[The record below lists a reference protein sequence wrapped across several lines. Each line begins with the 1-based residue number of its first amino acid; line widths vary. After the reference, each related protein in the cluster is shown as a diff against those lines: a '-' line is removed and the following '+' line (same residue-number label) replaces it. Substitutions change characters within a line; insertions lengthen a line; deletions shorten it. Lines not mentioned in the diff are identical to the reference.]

1 MIVMPRRPTKEHG
14 ATRTAHVPFMHE
26 ETIQLRGMEIEKGTQ
41 EGESMAV
48 ESEPPVSASEPRHEE
63 GLKDNPPQSLLRL
76 HRPSG
81 ATRRHTYSFKTARDP
96 VASAKTGEQKC
107 VPCEELYIA
116 ATGRLSI
123 GDKSTRTCRS
133 FEFFGPADSGMDD
146 EPDQFEKSSLIPDLP
161 SEATASSD
169 GTPDPDVFAST
180 HIEGRAEFTL
190 RLRALLEEFRDR
202 FARSVN
208 EDSAKVAPMELKVDA
223 DKLRNARLSGR
234 ARPMS
239 EVKLAELRVMLND
252 LLRLGVIRH
261 SKETKGSQALLV
273 AKKGTKKLR
282 FCIDFR
288 AINDA
293 TVSPE
298 GWPIPN
304 IAELIR
310 EIGRK
315 NGRIFGVM
323 DMTSGYHQAPLAES
337 QKHWTAFITTD
348 GMYEWNRVPMGLKGA
363 GSYFSRTVQTTV
375 LGGLLHNIV
384 ESYLD
389 DLIIWGQDEDEFLG
403 NLRTLLLRLRETH
416 ITLNPDKCRF
426 GMSEVEFVGHTIN
439 GATGQT
445 HFTRDKLDRVRDFPK
460 PRTKGELK
468 QFIGLANYFRAHVRD
483 LSMSTHLLD

>member
-1 MIVMPRRPTKEHG
+1 MIARGAVEVPTTGRICLASRGVCIPVRNKLKLVCEYVNVETKSNDQFIFEATILPQLRVDLIIGLRTCFFRELFYKMIVMPRRPPKEHG
-14 ATRTAHVPFMHE
+14 ANSTAHVPLMRE
-26 ETIQLRGMEIEKGTQ
+26 ETIQLRGKEIEKGTQ

-63 GLKDNPPQSLLRL
+63 GLKDNPPQSLLRH

-123 GDKSTRTCRS
+123 GDQSTRACRS
-133 FEFFGPADSGMDD
+133 SEFFGPADSGMDD

-161 SEATASSD
+161 SEATASHD

-180 HIEGRAEFTL
+180 HIEGSAEFTL

-261 SKETKGSQALLV
+261 SKETKSSQALLV

-282 FCIDFR
+282 QVLHRLQSNQRRNGITGRMANPQHRGAHPRDR
-288 AINDA
+288 TQERTDLRRHGHDIRL
-293 TVSPE
+293 SP
-298 GWPIPN
+298 GTPGG
-304 IAELIR
+304 IAEALDSIHHD
-310 EIGRK
+310 GRYVRMEQST
-315 NGRIFGVM
+315 NG
-323 DMTSGYHQAPLAES
+323 T
-337 QKHWTAFITTD
+337 
-348 GMYEWNRVPMGLKGA
+348 
-363 GSYFSRTVQTTV
+363 
-375 LGGLLHNIV
+375 
-384 ESYLD
+384 
-389 DLIIWGQDEDEFLG
+389 
-403 NLRTLLLRLRETH
+403 
-416 ITLNPDKCRF
+416 
-426 GMSEVEFVGHTIN
+426 
-439 GATGQT
+439 
-445 HFTRDKLDRVRDFPK
+445 
-460 PRTKGELK
+460 
-468 QFIGLANYFRAHVRD
+468 
-483 LSMSTHLLD
+483 